1 VVSGIGTVFFFCCV
15 FWGLFR
21 RSLEG
26 TAGQVEVEEVGGVVG
41 VWWST
46 RWLGSWLK
54 RQDELKKRHSLS
66 VLMSLC

>member
-1 VVSGIGTVFFFCCV
+1 MV
-15 FWGLFR
+15 
-21 RSLEG
+21 
-26 TAGQVEVEEVGGVVG
+26 QVEVEEVGGVVG